1 MIREGFSPELDRLR
15 KIQSDGRKWI
25 SELEG
30 RERERTGIANLKT
43 GYNRV
48 FGYYIEVTKSKLSL
62 VPEDYSRRQTLAGSE
77 RFISPE
83 LKEYE
88 EQILTAAEKITEL
101 EAGLFEEV
109 RARAAAEAPR
119 VKATAGVL
127 AETDVF
133 CSMGEIASR
142 YGYCCPEFVSRPL
155 V

>member
-1 MIREGFSPELDRLR
+1 MR
-15 KIQSDGRKWI
+15 
-25 SELEG
+25 G
-30 RERERTGIANLKT
+30 RERKRTGITNLKI

-48 FGYYIEVTKSKLSL
+48 FGYYIEVTNSRLSL

-88 EQILTAAEKITEL
+88 EQILTAAEKITGL
-101 EAGLFEEV
+101 EASLFEEV
-109 RARAAAEAPR
+109 RKKAAAEARR
-119 VKATAGVL
+119 VKATATVV

-142 YGYCCPEFVSRPL
+142 YGYCRPEFVSHPTFRTQGLPPPRGREDKP
-155 V
+155 